1 MTPER
6 QDELYARYPRLLV
19 HRPGQGVHLPMHF
32 GIEVGDGW
40 FELIDRLLRLVQSHA
55 DREGVQ
61 PVVLQVKEKFGVLR
75 VYWRDADA
83 VVLGMTDYAEDLSKS
98 VCEVCGAPGST
109 IRNHRGLWRTRCGA
123 HAEINH
129 PDEPD
134 EPDGHP
140 RRKRP
145 STPQPDADAP
155 SDQLLFD
162 AAYLM
167 AQRSTPLSVA
177 LIQRRLKVGIARAR
191 ALRDAVLATL
201 PSPRLSLRSEP

>member
-19 HRPGQGVHLPMHF
+19 HRPGLGVHLPMHF

-55 DREGVQ
+55 EQEGPQ
-61 PVVLQVKEKFGVLR
+61 PVVLQVKERFGVLR

-83 VVLGMTDYAEDLSKS
+83 VVRGMTDYAQDLSMS
-98 VCEVCGAPGST
+98 VCEVCGAPGSA
-109 IRNHRGLWRTRCGA
+109 IRNRSGARRTRCAG

-134 EPDGHP
+134 EPDGRLDIPTHVGHRF
-140 RRKRP
+140 RRKP
-145 STPQPDADAP
+145 ATF
-155 SDQLLFD
+155 SDD
-162 AAYLM
+162 VGH
-167 AQRSTPLSVA
+167 RSDDVGHPLWEV
-177 LIQRRLKVGIARAR
+177 
-191 ALRDAVLATL
+191 
-201 PSPRLSLRSEP
+201 